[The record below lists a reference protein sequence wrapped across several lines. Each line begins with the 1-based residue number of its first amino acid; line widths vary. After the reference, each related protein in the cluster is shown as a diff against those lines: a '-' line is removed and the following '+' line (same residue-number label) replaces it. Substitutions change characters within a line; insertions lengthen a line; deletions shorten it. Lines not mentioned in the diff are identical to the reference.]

1 MTQIPVPPRAF
12 RSAGTLVTPLIALIV
27 LAGCAS
33 ATREG
38 QVALL
43 IGDNAEAAAHFEA
56 ALAKNPTSVNALVG
70 LGVARY
76 RLESFADADRAFTS
90 ALAQTPDLPVAHLYL
105 GLSALRRG
113 QDDVADAEFGR
124 FAGMGVAPRLTAYID
139 RTLRLL
145 HSIPASEELR
155 AYMAD
160 GIADQAAWAG
170 EVTDAVNA
178 ANYARGAWFNDT
190 RVYYVVRSCRCR

>member
-1 MTQIPVPPRAF
+1 MTQNFVPARAS
-12 RSAGTLVTPLIALIV
+12 RAVCTITILIALV
-27 LAGCAS
+27 LVSGCAS
-33 ATREG
+33 ATRDG

-43 IGDNAEAAAHFEA
+43 TGDNTGAAASFET
-56 ALAKNPTSVNALVG
+56 ALAKHPTSVTALVG

-76 RLESFADADRAFTS
+76 RLGAFAEADRAFND
-90 ALAQTPDLPVAHLYL
+90 ALAQAPNLPVARLYL

-113 QDDVADAEFGR
+113 QDEAAAAEFGR
-124 FAGMGVAPRLTAYID
+124 FNELGVAPRLAAYID

-145 HSIPASEELR
+145 RSVPVNDELR

-170 EVTDAVNA
+170 ELTDAVNA
-178 ANYARGAWFNDT
+178 ANYARASWLNDT
-190 RVYYVVRSCRCR
+190 RVYYVSRSCRCR

>member
-1 MTQIPVPPRAF
+1 MTQIPAPSRTVRT
-12 RSAGTLVTPLIALIV
+12 AGVVVTLL
-27 LAGCAS
+27 LAVGGLGGCAS
-33 ATREG
+33 AMRDG

-43 IGDNAEAAAHFEA
+43 TGDNAGAAADFET
-56 ALAKNPTSVNALVG
+56 ALAKDPTSVTALVG

-76 RLESFADADRAFTS
+76 RLGSFADADRAFAS
-90 ALAQTPDLPVAHLYL
+90 ALALAPDLPVARLYL

-113 QDDVADAEFGR
+113 QDEAADAEFAR
-124 FAGMGVAPRLTAYID
+124 FAGLGVAPRLAAYID
-139 RTLRLL
+139 RTMRLL
-145 HSIPASEELR
+145 HSVPASDELR

-170 EVTDAVNA
+170 EVSDAWNA
-178 ANYARGAWFNDT
+178 AAWARATWYDS